1 MNRWNIIAPISAII
15 PIILIKEYT
24 ISKNVLLLIGSLI
37 CYLVLLYS
45 YINIFKDS
53 KVSSTYT
60 IIQVVQILIVL
71 VAGVLFFKEKITISM
86 LLGILLAIGA
96 ILLLKK

>member
-15 PIILIKEYT
+15 PIVLIKEYT
-24 ISKNVLLLIGSLI
+24 LSKNVLLLIGSVI

-45 YINIFKDS
+45 YIIIFKDN

-60 IIQVVQILIVL
+60 IIQVVQILIIL
-71 VAGVLFFKEKITISM
+71 VAGLLFFKEKITMSM
-86 LLGILLAIGA
+86 
-96 ILLLKK
+96 